1 MTLSRPVLAPICR
14 LSALPLLAT
23 LLAQPAAAQ
32 VLEASSDATIRDRL
46 CLGGECADDPTPEFV
61 AGSSTASLEIKDF
74 RSRIDFVDTSTDV
87 FPNTNWAIQLN
98 EPDLSIASGG
108 TEYFAIHD
116 TSAGTVPFLV
126 RGNAPTNALY
136 VAESGLVGLQ
146 TSMPQSNLH
155 IVDADILGEARIRL
169 EETTG
174 TPYSWD
180 LRGNSAGF
188 YLFDDI
194 TNRLPFQVRPGAPD
208 SSIDIA
214 SSGNV
219 GIGTNTPDAPLEVSN
234 DDTFSFFRI
243 TAADAPTNQSVDVV
257 FTQGPLGTGEFR
269 YNIVDGDGPEMR
281 LNADGDVTL
290 TGTLTTGGPT
300 CDSGC
305 DAVFDAEFPRLSLS
319 DHATLMWENGHL
331 PAVGPTL
338 PNAPM
343 NVSEKMG
350 GILNELEHAHIYIE
364 ELHATTAAQED
375 RLARQAEQ
383 LAAQG
388 AALARQQALTA
399 RLLARLDQLEQAQ

>member
-155 IVDADILGEARIRL
+155 IVDADILGEARIRV

-188 YLFDDI
+188 YLYDAI
-194 TNRLPFQVRPGAPD
+194 TYRLPFQVRPGAPD

-234 DDTFSFFRI
+234 DDTFSFFRV
-243 TAADAPTNQSVDVV
+243 TATGAPVNQSVDVV

-281 LNADGDVTL
+281 LNADGDMAID
-290 TGTLTTGGPT
+290 GTLTTSGS
-300 CDSGC
+300 CSVGC
-305 DAVFDAEFPRLSLS
+305 DAVFDAGY
-319 DHATLMWENGHL
+319 TLPTIEEHRARTLALGHL
-331 PAVGPTL
+331 PNVGPTRHGE
-338 PNAPM
+338 PWD
-343 NVSEKMG
+343 VTDKMG
-350 GILNELEHAHIYIE
+350 RILNELEHAHLYIARLNE
-364 ELHATTAAQED
+364 QNAAQ
-375 RLARQAEQ
+375 
-383 LAAQG
+383 AAQI
-388 AALARQQALTA
+388 AALTA
-399 RLLARLDQLEQAQ
+399 RLDALDRQD

>member
-219 GIGTNTPDAPLEVSN
+219 GIGTNTPDAPLEVSS
-234 DDTFSFFRI
+234 DDTFSFFRV
-243 TAADAPTNQSVDVV
+243 TAARAQTNQSVDVV

-281 LNADGDVTL
+281 LNADGDVTI
-290 TGTLTTGGPT
+290 TGSLTTPGS
-300 CDSGC
+300 CSVGC
-305 DAVFDAEFPRLSLS
+305 DAVFDADYDLPSIE
-319 DHATLMWENGHL
+319 DHHARTMALGHL
-331 PAVGPTL
+331 PNVGPTHEGMPIDL
-338 PNAPM
+338 AD
-343 NVSEKMG
+343 KQG
-350 GILNELEHAHIYIE
+350 RILNELEHAHLYIAQLEARDRARAE
-364 ELHATTAAQED
+364 END
-375 RLARQAEQ
+375 RLGERIARLEAMVAE
-383 LAAQG
+383 LAA
-388 AALARQQALTA
+388 R
-399 RLLARLDQLEQAQ
+399 